1 MIQIAPSIL
10 SADFAVLGEEIRR
23 MERAGA
29 DVIHIDVMDG
39 VFVPNLSI
47 GLPVVKCARPVTK
60 LPFDVHLMIVEP
72 WKYLE
77 AFAKAG
83 ADWLTIHLETTDDA
97 ATVAAALREIRR
109 LGMKAGL
116 SIKPTTQPEEI
127 FPYLD
132 LVDLVLV
139 MTVEPGFGNQKM
151 LSDCLNKVEVI
162 RNKAQQSGYSP
173 LLSIDGGVNAA
184 TAERARACGCDVMVA
199 GSAVFGAD
207 DPAAMIRLLR
217 GQNTER

>member
-77 AFAKAG
+77 AFVKSG

-97 ATVAAALREIRR
+97 ATVAASLREIRR

-116 SIKPTTQPEEI
+116 SIKP
-127 FPYLD
+127 
-132 LVDLVLV
+132 
-139 MTVEPGFGNQKM
+139 
-151 LSDCLNKVEVI
+151 
-162 RNKAQQSGYSP
+162 
-173 LLSIDGGVNAA
+173 A
-184 TAERARACGCDVMVA
+184 T
-199 GSAVFGAD
+199 
-207 DPAAMIRLLR
+207 
-217 GQNTER
+217 